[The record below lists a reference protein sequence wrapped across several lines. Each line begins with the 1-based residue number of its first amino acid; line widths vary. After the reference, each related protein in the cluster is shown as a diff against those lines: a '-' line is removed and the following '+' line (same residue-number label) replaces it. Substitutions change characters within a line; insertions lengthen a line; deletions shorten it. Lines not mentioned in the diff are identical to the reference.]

1 MKTKEPQLRVLPQN
15 RAAEAAVIGSM
26 MIDHRCVGEVCSVL
40 QEGDFAHE
48 EHKTIFNTIRAMYE
62 NDPNGI
68 DGLTVRAS
76 LEQSHKLDGIGGLDY
91 LKRVMETVPSSANA
105 MYYARIVKAASRR
118 RSLIAMAQG
127 VAEAAYDESRDVDE
141 ALCEAES
148 KLFLAAEQRGQ
159 GDCRSIGDLMVDV
172 YNNISNRQGA
182 HVTGI
187 PSGFYELDD
196 MTSGFHEGELIVIA
210 ARPSMGKTAVA
221 LNIACHV
228 GMVERQPVVVF
239 SMEMGRHALAERV
252 ACSEAQVDSSL
263 VRTGMLDQ
271 DGFAKLVTAHQRL
284 QDAPIYIDDCSV
296 LTPFDLRSRARRYHH
311 EYKVKLIVI
320 DYLQLMSSGKNAENR
335 QQEITLIS
343 RHLKALA
350 RELNVPVIVLSQ
362 LNRGPEARENHRPRM
377 SDLRESGSIEQDA
390 DLVMLL
396 YREDYYHK
404 DEPEYV
410 PTNIAD
416 VIVGKQRNGPT
427 GTIHLL
433 FRDKLTRFENLAQV
447 ESTPF

>member
-91 LKRVMETVPSSANA
+91 LRKVMDTVPTSANA
-105 MYYARIVKAASRR
+105 MYYARIVKTASRR
-118 RSLIAMAQG
+118 RSLVAMAREI
-127 VAEAAYDESRDVDE
+127 ADTAYDESRDIDE

-148 KLFLAAEQRGQ
+148 RLFLAAEQRGL

-196 MTSGFHEGELIVIA
+196 MTSGFHAGELIVIA
-210 ARPSMGKTAVA
+210 GRPSMGKTALA

-228 GMVERQPVVVF
+228 GIVERQPVVVF
-239 SMEMGRHALAERV
+239 SMEMGREALAERV
-252 ACSEAQVDSSL
+252 ACSEAQIDSCL

-271 DGFAKLVTAHQRL
+271 DGFAKLITAHQQL
-284 QDAPIYIDDCSV
+284 QEAPIYIDDGSV

-311 EYKVKLIVI
+311 QYKTKLIVI
-320 DYLQLMSSGKNAENR
+320 DYLQLMSSGKTAENR

-362 LNRGPEARENHRPRM
+362 LNRGPEAREDHRPRM

-390 DLVMLL
+390 DLVLLL
-396 YREDYYHK
+396 YRADYYHK
-404 DEPEYV
+404 DEPEYI
-410 PTNIAD
+410 PTNITD

-427 GTIHLL
+427 GTVPLL